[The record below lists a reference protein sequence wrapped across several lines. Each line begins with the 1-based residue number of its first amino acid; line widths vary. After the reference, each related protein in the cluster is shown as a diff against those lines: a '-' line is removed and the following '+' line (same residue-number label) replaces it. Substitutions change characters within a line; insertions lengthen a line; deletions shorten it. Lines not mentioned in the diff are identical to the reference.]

1 MNGPFAAEQSRGTKS
16 PYWRANDALGHVKE
30 SHQIW
35 IFFVQHVPV
44 RHLLSS
50 MAILY
55 HVIAQLQ
62 KAHLWLSWIDNLLW
76 IHYYPEFRRLCLRI
90 CGSRENEEIKN
101 YIRELGSNLEFLLAS
116 NRFFPFHHWG
126 WRHRLLSKY
135 IFIEVHH
142 RISLLKS
149 SA

>member
-1 MNGPFAAEQSRGTKS
+1 MKLASIIWKFGTQQVDKSQISTIERKKLLQIGNFTLITLLDTKFSSFTFPPKQHSMGLLQLSKSGTKS
-16 PYWRANDALGHVKE
+16 PYWRANDGLGHVKE

-62 KAHLWLSWIDNLLW
+62 MAH
-76 IHYYPEFRRLCLRI
+76 FF
-90 CGSRENEEIKN
+90 EN
-101 YIRELGSNLEFLLAS
+101 
-116 NRFFPFHHWG
+116 
-126 WRHRLLSKY
+126 
-135 IFIEVHH
+135 
-142 RISLLKS
+142 
-149 SA
+149 